1 MQVLESKTRGR
12 VLVTGATGFTGSHLC
27 RYLIGQGYQVVG
39 FVRAHSKKDL
49 INDLNITTVDG
60 DLRDKRSLIRAC
72 QNIDT
77 VYHIAAA
84 FREVRLSDQDY
95 FDINVQGTKNLIE
108 AAVNCGV
115 RRFVHCSTIGV
126 HGDTGRTPANEQSPY
141 SPPDYYCETK
151 LEGELLARE
160 LFEKYSLQGTV
171 FRPLGIYG
179 PGDTRFLKM
188 FRSIRKGRF
197 FMIGSGETVYHLTFI
212 KDLCQGI
219 ALCGQHRNAVGE
231 VFIIGGESHNTLNEI
246 AEAICDAV
254 GGRLWQAHI
263 PLSPVMLAAR
273 WCEMFCRPL
282 GIEPPLYPRRVEFFS
297 KNRAAAIQKAK
308 DLLDYKPRYSLK
320 EGIAE
325 TAKWYR
331 TKGWI

>member
-1 MQVLESKTRGR
+1 MQELDHKPGRR
-12 VLVTGATGFTGSHLC
+12 VLVTGASGFTGSHLC
-27 RYLIGQGYQVVG
+27 RYLLGQGYQVDG
-39 FVRAHSKKDL
+39 LVRAQSKDELITDL
-49 INDLNITTVDG
+49 DITTVVG
-60 DLRDKRSLIRAC
+60 DLRDKKSLLRAC
-72 QNIDT
+72 QNTNT

-95 FDINVQGTKNLIE
+95 FDINVQGTRNLIE
-108 AAVNCGV
+108 AAVKCGV
-115 RRFVHCSTIGV
+115 QRFVHCSTIGV
-126 HGDTGRTPANEQSPY
+126 HGDTGRSPASEESAY

-160 LFEKYSLQGTV
+160 LFEKYSLQGSV

-188 FRSIRKGRF
+188 FKSIRNGRF
-197 FMIGSGETVYHLTFI
+197 IMIGSGETVYHLTFI
-212 KDLCQGI
+212 EDLCQGI
-219 ALCGQHRNAVGE
+219 ALCGQHPDAVGE

-246 AEAICDAV
+246 AETICDAV

-273 WCEMFCRPL
+273 CCETICRPF

-297 KNRAAAIQKAK
+297 KNRAATIQKAK
-308 DLLDYKPRYSLK
+308 DLLDYKPRHSLQ

-331 TKGWI
+331 NKGWI